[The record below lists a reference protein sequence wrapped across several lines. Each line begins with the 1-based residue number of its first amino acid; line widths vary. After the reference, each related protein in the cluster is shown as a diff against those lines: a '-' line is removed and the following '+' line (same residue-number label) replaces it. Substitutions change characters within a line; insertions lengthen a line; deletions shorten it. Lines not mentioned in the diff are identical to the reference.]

1 MLGKIE
7 GRRRRIQ
14 QRMMWLDGISES
26 KDISLSE
33 LWVLVMDREAW
44 CASVHGVTKSYT
56 RLSD

>member
-26 KDISLSE
+26 KDISLNE
-33 LWVLVMDREAW
+33 LWVLVMDLEAW
-44 CASVHGVTKSYT
+44 RASVQEVTTSYT
-56 RLSD
+56 RLRD